1 VAEVLGDDVRMFDK
15 GGDLFYEQ
23 ISALHKSVRGSD
35 PDASLYWMMRMLDAG
50 CDPLYVAR
58 RVVRMAT
65 EDIGNADP
73 RALEI
78 SLNA

>member
-1 VAEVLGDDVRMFDK
+1 MIDG
-15 GGDLFYEQ
+15 
-23 ISALHKSVRGSD
+23 
-35 PDASLYWMMRMLDAG
+35 G

-73 RALEI
+73 RALQIALDAWDVQRRLGSPEENLR
-78 SLNA
+78 SLKRSLTLRLLQKVTLFIWRGRKRSPR